1 MSDWNKDLGISK
13 KGWEGLTSAQRKRML
28 SLFNKSPEQKKRT
41 RKIGNRKGG
50 RSQEEGQ
57 KVASLLAKKTK
68 RRNERLIQEALEKQ
82 RKKEAASIKAD
93 ERVETIGNRK
103 GGRSQREGQVVGN
116 RAKFLKFKEKNKL
129 KK

>member
-50 RSQEEGQ
+50 RSQKEGQ
-57 KVASLLAKKTK
+57 EVGKKYTVTSKVTT
-68 RRNERLIQEALEKQ
+68 QGD
-82 RKKEAASIKAD
+82 KAP
-93 ERVETIGNRK
+93 T
-103 GGRSQREGQVVGN
+103 
-116 RAKFLKFKEKNKL
+116 KFLESVIKHL

>member
-41 RKIGNRKGG
+41 RKIGSRKGG
-50 RSQEEGQ
+50 RSQKEGQ
-57 KVASLLAKKTK
+57 EVGKKYTVTSKVTT
-68 RRNERLIQEALEKQ
+68 QGD
-82 RKKEAASIKAD
+82 KAP
-93 ERVETIGNRK
+93 T
-103 GGRSQREGQVVGN
+103 
-116 RAKFLKFKEKNKL
+116 KFLESVIKHL

>member
-41 RKIGNRKGG
+41 RKIGSRKGG

-103 GGRSQREGQVVGN
+103 GGRSQREGRVVGN
-116 RAKFLKFKEKNKL
+116 RIKFFRFKEKNNI

>member
-1 MSDWNKDLGISK
+1 MTSWKASYGVPKSAWAVMSEAAKEVIVKRL
-13 KGWEGLTSAQRKRML
+13 KGNTGT
-28 SLFNKSPEQKKRT
+28 
-41 RKIGNRKGG
+41 RKGG
-50 RSQEEGQ
+50 RSQKEGQ
-57 KVASLLAKKTK
+57 AVASLLAKKTK